1 MVTQHHKL
9 PTEVELESLEVF
21 KNCGYVALRNVVWWE
36 GVMFGVDN
44 LSYLFNLDYM
54 ILRMQRNQ
62 TFGKFVIAITPM
74 PLGVVS

>member
-1 MVTQHHKL
+1 MVTQHHRL

-36 GVMFGVDN
+36 GLMFGVDN

-54 ILRMQRNQ
+54 IL
-62 TFGKFVIAITPM
+62 
-74 PLGVVS
+74 